1 MTDRTETVL
10 GVPYRRLWTA
20 AGLSNLADGIVKVA
34 LPLIAIRYTDSPAL
48 VAGLAVA
55 LTLPWL
61 LFALPAGALAD
72 RLDRR
77 RAMLAANTVRA
88 ALLAAL
94 ALAAQVR
101 TFDGHGRTADGHH
114 VELLAN
120 VGDPA
125 DAAPAAAAGAPVA
138 AQPRQE
144 AEAIDLMEA
153 AGGAV
158 AKRALPALGVLAL
171 LAVLFAVLRRRR

>member
-1 MTDRTETVL
+1 MPTGL
-10 GVPYRRLWTA
+10 GSAFWRLWTSST
-20 AGLSNLADGIVKVA
+20 LSNLADGLVKVA
-34 LPLIAIRYTDSPAL
+34 LPLVALGYTDSPAL

-94 ALAAQVR
+94 ALATV
-101 TFDGHGRTADGHH
+101 
-114 VELLAN
+114 
-120 VGDPA
+120 
-125 DAAPAAAAGAPVA
+125 AGAGSIWV
-138 AQPRQE
+138 
-144 AEAIDLMEA
+144 LY
-153 AGGAV
+153 AV
-158 AKRALPALGVLAL
+158 ALGIGAAETIYDTSAQSILPQVVPRA
-171 LAVLFAVLRRRR
+171 